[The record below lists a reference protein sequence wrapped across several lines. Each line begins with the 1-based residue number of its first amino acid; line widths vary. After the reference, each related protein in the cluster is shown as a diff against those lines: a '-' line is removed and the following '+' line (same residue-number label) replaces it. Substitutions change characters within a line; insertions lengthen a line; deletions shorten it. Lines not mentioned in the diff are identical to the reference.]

1 MVRLDVLI
9 SMSYILIFCVKKID
23 HDKSHKKLPSWLR
36 EGLEKIN
43 QEKQKKLDSNQAKK
57 FEAGGKGL
65 AVISFFFDTQYF
77 KHKLIFI

>member
-1 MVRLDVLI
+1 M
-9 SMSYILIFCVKKID
+9 FQKKID

-65 AVISFFFDTQYF
+65 AVISFFFAQYLNF
-77 KHKLIFI
+77 RLIFI